1 MTSDDRKD
9 MGTLSCQIIAVFCL
23 PICLPIC
30 LLLPTPHDV
39 DRFRPVWL
47 LSRNTVSKE
56 ALQRYVS
63 YL

>member
-9 MGTLSCQIIAVFCL
+9 IGTLSCQIIAVF
-23 PICLPIC
+23 CLPIC